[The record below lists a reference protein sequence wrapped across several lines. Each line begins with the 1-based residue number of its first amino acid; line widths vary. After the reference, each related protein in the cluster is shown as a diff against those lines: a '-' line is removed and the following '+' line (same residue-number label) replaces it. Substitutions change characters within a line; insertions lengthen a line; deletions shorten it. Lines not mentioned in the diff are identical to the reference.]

1 MLNVASLVMN
11 EFRVVMKRSSS
22 KAIGSSPIF
31 GDKAYISFLWV
42 MKQFDWTRLFTK
54 PLKVYTQLVFWVVV
68 FLLYMVLKEY
78 PARMM
83 GATAVCNVLQITLEL
98 AIPSYSQNLLILPFF
113 KRRRWFLGAVLYL
126 VQIVALI
133 YSLPYLLNAV
143 GLLFPINDRVDW
155 RNEHIAFSV
164 VAFTIMATM
173 FKLGLDR
180 VILDKQQK
188 ENELRH
194 LKAQLNPHFLFNTLN
209 NLYGLSVIESKKLP
223 GLMLKLSELLRYS
236 LYDTNQNY
244 VAVNKELDYISNYI
258 ELERIRLS
266 DKTDIQFQVAG
277 ADTDLY
283 IAPLLLIIF
292 VENAFKHFSSAKGQT
307 SFVHINVHIENNH
320 LKLKVGNSVDPDFV
334 PKVNKSKGGLG
345 LNNAKQ
351 RLDLIYP
358 QQYNLQMIKE
368 PTHFEVNLTI
378 DLS

>member
-1 MLNVASLVMN
+1 VLNVASLVMN